1 MRLYQGLFRSGLFQ
15 SSMHVRRARSTH
27 FTIILLLLAGVTS
40 LLLPGCSVSVA
51 DEAGTQASAAHRTA
65 APVESPEVPTAESE
79 VPESKPEGIVS
90 QQEAGEVEIE
100 DASDTPVRQHADEGV
115 TAFNK
120 GDFETAITHWKKALH
135 LYEEA
140 ANIGG
145 EIDTRINLA
154 AAYHALGY
162 YKLAIFE
169 NLEKALVL
177 AEQLGDQDRI
187 MTVKSSLGSA
197 CIFTREAD
205 QAESYLQEAM
215 ALARENNHPAAGA
228 VILNNLGNLYSAR
241 SEYEQALASY
251 DQAYSFAQEADDT
264 LLMAKAKTNA
274 TVCASYVDGDK
285 SRSLKSDAMG
295 LIVNLED
302 SHEKVFMLLAL
313 GQASQRLTTHLEP
326 TGRSKALDEVLGT
339 YYQALQIA
347 NRLDDRRAASYAL
360 GYLGQVHESHGRF
373 DEALDLTRRAAF
385 GAQQTQSPH
394 ALYQWQWQIGR
405 LLAAQGHI
413 QEAIVA
419 YQQAVQTLQP
429 IRHDLSIGYGN
440 RNVRSS
446 FRKEIGPLFYD
457 LADAL
462 FQRADA
468 ADDPEVS
475 QSYLKEARQT
485 IELLKSAE
493 LEDYFQDDCVNLL
506 RSKSKGVEELGETT
520 AVLYAIPLKDRTELL
535 LDLPSGFER
544 FVVDVGSARLIKEVR
559 LFRLMLETRS
569 THRYIRQSKQ
579 LYDWLI
585 RPLAQHLESAGIDT
599 LVFVPDG
606 ALGTVPMAALHDG
619 KQFLIT
625 KFAVAITPGLTLM
638 DPKPI
643 ARQEVRLLTTG
654 LSEAVQGFPALEFV
668 DVEIEE
674 LQKMY
679 GGTSLMNQQF
689 RTSEVQKEIAE
700 NLYSIVHIA
709 SHGQFNS
716 DAKKTYLLTYDGK
729 MTLDD
734 LEKLI
739 RPMQFRAQ
747 PVEML
752 SLSACQ
758 TAAGD
763 DRAALGLAGIAIK
776 AGARSAL
783 ATLWFVNDQASSDL
797 VTHLYTQIHNDPTIS
812 KAKALQ
818 QAQLKLLADKR
829 YRHPC
834 YWSPY
839 LIIGNWL

>member
-1 MRLYQGLFRSGLFQ
+1 MRQRYGVNTGFI
-15 SSMHVRRARSTH
+15 MA
-27 FTIILLLLAGVTS
+27 LLLGVGVTT
-40 LLLPGCSVSVA
+40 LLLPGCSVSVT
-51 DEAGTQASAAHRTA
+51 DEADTQSPTA
-65 APVESPEVPTAESE
+65 DNTAPPVQSPEAPAAESKA
-79 VPESKPEGIVS
+79 PQSKPDEVAS
-90 QQEAGEVEIE
+90 RQEPGEVEVE
-100 DASDTPVRQHADEGV
+100 DASDAPSRQYSDEGV
-115 TAFNK
+115 AAFNK

-140 ANIGG
+140 ADIGG

-154 AAYHALGY
+154 TAYHALGY
-162 YKLAIFE
+162 YKLAIFD

-177 AEQLGDQDRI
+177 AEKLGDQDRI
-187 MTVKSSLGSA
+187 MSVKSSLGSA

-205 QAESYLQEAM
+205 QAESYLQEALV
-215 ALARENNHPAAGA
+215 LAQEGNHPAVGGA
-228 VILNNLGNLYSAR
+228 ILNNLGNFYSAR
-241 SEYEQALASY
+241 SEYQQALKSY
-251 DQAYSFAQEADDT
+251 QQAYALAQEVDDA

-285 SRSLKSDAMG
+285 SRSFKSDAMG
-295 LIVNLED
+295 LIAGLED

-313 GQASQRLTTHLEP
+313 GQAAQRLTAQLEP
-326 TGRSKALDEVLGT
+326 AQRSKALDEVLGT

-347 NRLDDRRAASYAL
+347 NRLEDRRGASYAL
-360 GYLGQVHESHGRF
+360 GYLGQVHESHGRL

-385 GAQQTQSPH
+385 GAQETQSPH

-405 LLAAQGHI
+405 LLTAQGHV

-419 YQQAVQTLQP
+419 YRQAVQTLQP

-462 FQRADA
+462 FQGADA
-468 ADDPEVS
+468 ADDPEVF

-506 RSKSKGVEELGETT
+506 RAKAKGIEELGQTT

-544 FVVDVGSARLIKEVR
+544 VVADVGAQRLIEEVR

-569 THRYIRQSKQ
+569 THRYIRHSKQ

-606 ALGTVPMAALHDG
+606 ALGTIPMAALHDG
-619 KQFLIT
+619 KQFLIA
-625 KFAVAITPGLTLM
+625 KFAVAVTPGLTLM

-654 LSEAVQGFPALEFV
+654 LSQAVQGFPALEFV
-668 DVEIEE
+668 NEE
-674 LQKMY
+674 VGKLQKLF

-689 RTSEVQKEIAE
+689 RTPAVQKEITE
-700 NLYSIVHIA
+700 NLYSIIHIA

-739 RPMQFRAQ
+739 RPIQFRAQ
-747 PVEML
+747 PVELL

-758 TAAGD
+758 TAVGD

-797 VTHLYTQIHNDPTIS
+797 VTHFYTQIHDDPTIS

-818 QAQLKLLADKR
+818 RAQLKLLADKR

>member
-1 MRLYQGLFRSGLFQ
+1 MFRK
-15 SSMHVRRARSTH
+15 
-27 FTIILLLLAGVTS
+27 I
-40 LLLPGCSVSVA
+40 
-51 DEAGTQASAAHRTA
+51 
-65 APVESPEVPTAESE
+65 
-79 VPESKPEGIVS
+79 K
-90 QQEAGEVEIE
+90 
-100 DASDTPVRQHADEGV
+100 DASDSPAPQSFDDGV
-115 TAFNK
+115 TAFNR
-120 GDFETAITHWKKALH
+120 GDFETAITQWKEALRS
-135 LYEEA
+135 LRRS
-140 ANIGG
+140 GQDG
-145 EIDTRINLA
+145 SGPKSTRGLNLA

-162 YKLAIFE
+162 YKLAIFDH
-169 NLEKALVL
+169 LQKALAM
-177 AEQLGDQDRI
+177 AEETGDQTRI
-187 MTVKSSLGSA
+187 MSVKSSLGSA

-205 QAESYLQEAM
+205 QAESYLQEALS
-215 ALARENNHPAAGA
+215 LAQEHNHPAAGA

-241 SEYEQALASY
+241 GEYEQALKSY
-251 DQAYSFAQEADDT
+251 QQAHVLAQEVDDT
-264 LLMAKAKTNA
+264 LLMAKARTNA
-274 TVCASYVDGDK
+274 VACASYMDGDP
-285 SRSLKSDAMG
+285 SRELKSDAMT
-295 LIVNLED
+295 LIARLKD
-302 SHEKVFMLLAL
+302 SHEKAFLLLAV
-313 GQASQRLTTHLEP
+313 GQAGQRLAMRLEP
-326 TGRSKALDEVLGT
+326 EQRSKALDEVLGI

-360 GYLGQVHESHGRF
+360 GYLGQVHELRGRL
-373 DEALDLTRRAAF
+373 DEALDATRRAAF
-385 GAQQTQSPH
+385 GAQQIQSPH
-394 ALYQWQWQIGR
+394 ASYQWQWQIGR
-405 LLAAQGHI
+405 LLKAQDHI
-413 QEAIVA
+413 EEAIVA
-419 YQQAVQTLQP
+419 YRQAVETLQP

-468 ADDPEVS
+468 VDDPEVS
-475 QSYLKEARQT
+475 QNYLKEARQT

-506 RSKSKGVEELGETT
+506 QSKAKGVEQLGKTT

-535 LDLPSGFER
+535 LDLPSGLER
-544 FVVDVGSARLIKEVR
+544 FVADVGSERLIEEVR
-559 LFRLMLETRS
+559 EFRVQLETRS
-569 THRYIRQSKQ
+569 THRYITHSQQ
-579 LYDWLI
+579 IYDWLI
-585 RPLAQHLESAGIDT
+585 RPLAQNLESAGIDT

-619 KQFLIT
+619 KKFLIT
-625 KFAVAITPGLTLM
+625 TYAVAVTPGLTLM

-643 ARQEVRLLTTG
+643 ERQDVRLLTTG
-654 LSEAVQGFPALEFV
+654 LSEAVQGFPALKYV
-668 DVEIEE
+668 GVEIEKI
-674 LQKMY
+674 QSMY
-679 GGTSLMNQQF
+679 SGTSLVNQQF
-689 RTSEVQKEIAE
+689 RAPVIEKEISE

-716 DAKKTYLLTYDGK
+716 DAKKTFLLTYDGK
-729 MTLDD
+729 LTLDD

-739 RPMQFRAQ
+739 RPIQFRAQ
-747 PVEML
+747 PVELL

-797 VTHLYTQIHNDPTIS
+797 VTQLYTHIYNDPTIS

-818 QAQLKLLADKR
+818 RAQLELLADKR
-829 YRHPC
+829 YKHPC

>member
-1 MRLYQGLFRSGLFQ
+1 MS
-15 SSMHVRRARSTH
+15 
-27 FTIILLLLAGVTS
+27 
-40 LLLPGCSVSVA
+40 
-51 DEAGTQASAAHRTA
+51 
-65 APVESPEVPTAESE
+65 VESSDVPAAKAQAPETESDQ
-79 VPESKPEGIVS
+79 IVLR
-90 QQEAGEVEIE
+90 QEAGNVEVEE
-100 DASDTPVRQHADEGV
+100 VENVSDSPALQSFDDGV
-115 TAFNK
+115 AAFNK
-120 GDFETAITHWKKALH
+120 GAFEAAITYWKEALRF
-135 LYEEA
+135 YQEGA
-140 ANIGG
+140 DIGG
-145 EIDTRINLA
+145 QVDTRLNLA

-162 YKLAIFE
+162 YKLAIFD
-169 NLEKALVL
+169 NLKVALAL
-177 AEQLGDQDRI
+177 AEKLDDQARI
-187 MTVKSSLGSA
+187 MSVKSSLGSA

-205 QAESYLQEAM
+205 QAESYLQEALS
-215 ALARENNHPAAGA
+215 LAQEHNYPAAGA

-241 SEYEQALASY
+241 SEYESALKSY
-251 DQAYSFAQEADDT
+251 QQAYVLAQEADDT
-264 LLMAKAKTNA
+264 LLMAKARTNA
-274 TVCASYVDGDK
+274 AVCASHTDGDK
-285 SRSLKSDAMG
+285 SGSLKSDAMA
-295 LIVNLED
+295 LISRLKD
-302 SHEKVFMLLAL
+302 SHEKAFLLLAV
-313 GQASQRLTTHLEP
+313 GQAGQRLAIQLEP
-326 TGRSKALDEVLGT
+326 THRSKALDEVLGV
-339 YYQALQIA
+339 YYQSLQIA
-347 NRLDDRRAASYAL
+347 NRLDDRRAMSYAL
-360 GYLGQVHESHGRF
+360 GYLGQVHEFQGRL
-373 DEALDLTRRAAF
+373 DEALGVTRRAAF

-394 ALYQWQWQIGR
+394 DLYQWQWQIGR
-405 LLAAQGHI
+405 LLKAQGHI

-468 ADDPEVS
+468 VDDPEVA

-506 RSKSKGVEELGETT
+506 RSKTKGIEELGETT

-535 LDLPSGFER
+535 LDLPSGLER
-544 FVVDVGSARLIKEVR
+544 FVADVGSQRLIEEVR
-559 LFRLMLETRS
+559 VFRLMLETRS
-569 THRYIRQSKQ
+569 THRYIRHSKQ

-619 KQFLIT
+619 KKFLIT
-625 KFAVAITPGLTLM
+625 KYAVAVTPGLTLM

-643 ARQEVRLLTTG
+643 AHQEVRLLTTG
-654 LSEAVQGFPALEFV
+654 LSEAVQGFPALEYV
-668 DVEIEE
+668 GVEIEKI
-674 LQKMY
+674 QSMY
-679 GGTSLMNQQF
+679 GGTSLVNQQF
-689 RTSEVQKEIAE
+689 RAPAVEREITE

-716 DAKKTYLLTYDGK
+716 DAKKTFLLTYDGRL
-729 MTLDD
+729 TLDD

-739 RPMQFRAQ
+739 RPIRFRSQ
-747 PVEML
+747 PVELL

-797 VTHLYTQIHNDPTIS
+797 VTLLYTQIHNDPTIS

-818 QAQLKLLADKR
+818 RAQLELLSDKR